1 MRHTFLRLFLV
12 FLLSFSVLARPLP
25 SDENHLMG
33 FSTENASARQVEL
46 ETKFDALLRAENLR
60 QRMKRL
66 SARPHHVGSP
76 YDKENAEFI
85 AAQFKEWGFDTRIEQ
100 FDVLF
105 PTPKTRLLEMT
116 APEKFT
122 AKLEEPELVEDATS
136 GQKNEQLPTYNA
148 YSGEGDVEGDLVF
161 VNYGVPADYEE
172 LERRGISVKGK
183 IVIAKYGGSWRGIK
197 PKVAAE
203 RGAIGCIIYSDPG
216 NDGYFQGDVYPKG
229 AWRAPFGVQRGS
241 VADMPV
247 FPGDPLT
254 PGIGATK
261 DAKRLDWKNAP
272 TIMKIPVLPIS
283 YADAEPLLQKMG
295 GQVAPSGWRGALP
308 LTYHLGGVDSLKV
321 RLKLEFNWDIKPI
334 YDVIA
339 KMPGAERPDEWI
351 MRGNHH
357 DAWVNGA
364 DDPVSGLVVLMEE
377 ARALGELARQGW
389 KPKRTIV
396 YAAWD
401 GEEPGL
407 LGSTE
412 WVETHAE
419 ELKKKL
425 AVYINTDSN
434 GRGFLGVGGS
444 HTLEKFIN
452 EVVRDVP
459 DPQIK
464 MSVRERAR
472 AARIV
477 GGSPAAR
484 REAMSR
490 PDLRISALGSGSDYT
505 PFLQHLGV
513 ASLNMGFGGEDGGG
527 SYHSIYDSFDHYTRF
542 GDFDFA
548 YGVTLA
554 KVCGRAV
561 LRLADADVLP
571 FEFTNF
577 ADTVDQYADE
587 VMRLT
592 DAMREETA
600 LTNRLISSGMLKAV
614 QNPQETY
621 VVPGIKDEVPHLN
634 FAPLQNAVERLKKSA
649 AGFQTASG
657 KRNLSGDERK
667 RLNEILIQ
675 TERLLTSDRGLP
687 RRDWFRHQIY
697 APGFYTGYGVKTLP
711 GVREAIEQRNWKEAT
726 GQIEILARTIENFAA
741 EIDRAA
747 GLF

>member
-1 MRHTFLRLFLV
+1 MFISAVRMFLV
-12 FLLSFSVLARPLP
+12 CLLSCSVLAQSMP
-25 SDENHLMG
+25 NNKVLMG
-33 FSTENASARQVEL
+33 FSAENSAKQKAL
-46 ETKFDALLRAENLR
+46 EAKFDSYLKAENLR
-60 QRMKRL
+60 TWMKRL

-76 YDKENAEFI
+76 YGKENADFI
-85 AAQFKEWGFDTRIEQ
+85 AAQFKSWGFDTKIEQ

-122 AKLEEPELVEDATS
+122 AKLEEPELKEDATS
-136 GQKNEQLPTYNA
+136 NQKSEQLPSYNA
-148 YSGEGDVEGDLVF
+148 YSADGDVTGDLVF

-172 LERRGISVKGK
+172 LERRGIDVKGK

-203 RGAIGCIIYSDPG
+203 NGAIGCLIYSDPKD
-216 NDGYFQGDVYPKG
+216 DGYFQGDVYPKG
-229 AWRAPFGVQRGS
+229 AYRSENGAQRGS

-254 PGIGATK
+254 PGIGSTK
-261 DAKRLDWKNAP
+261 GAKRLDRKDAP

-283 YADAEPLLQKMG
+283 YADALPLLRNMG
-295 GQVAPSGWRGALP
+295 GAVAPENWRGALP
-308 LTYHLGGVDSLKV
+308 ITYHLGGNNAVKV
-321 RLKLEFNWDIKPI
+321 HLKLEFNWDIKPI
-334 YDVIA
+334 YNIIA
-339 KMPGAERPDEWI
+339 KMKGSERPDEWI

-364 DDPVSGLVVLMEE
+364 DDPISGLVAEMEE
-377 ARALGELARQGW
+377 ARALGELAKTGW

-412 WVETHAE
+412 WVETHAD
-419 ELKKKL
+419 ELKNKL

-452 EVVRDVP
+452 EVAKDVP
-459 DPQIK
+459 DPQVK
-464 MSVRERAR
+464 MSVWERRRASRVVNGSANAR
-472 AARIV
+472 K
-477 GGSPAAR
+477 
-484 REAMSR
+484 EAMNRS
-490 PDLRISALGSGSDYT
+490 DLRISALGSGSDFT
-505 PFLQHLGV
+505 PFLQHLGI

-527 SYHSIYDSFDHYTRF
+527 SYHSIYDSFDHYTKF

-548 YGVTLA
+548 YGVALA

-561 LRLADADVLP
+561 LRLANADTLP

-577 ADTVDQYADE
+577 ADTVNNYANE
-587 VMRLT
+587 IMKMT
-592 DAMREETA
+592 DSMREETEA
-600 LTNRLISSGMLKAV
+600 MNRMISNGMLKSV
-614 QNPQETY
+614 QNPQETF
-621 VVPGIKDEVPHLN
+621 VMPKPKSEVPFLN
-634 FAPLQNAVERLKKSA
+634 FAPLQNAVAKLQESA
-649 AGFQTASG
+649 KNFQTASKG
-657 KRNLSGDERK
+657 KNLSVEQQKNLDQ
-667 RLNEILIQ
+667 ILMK
-675 TERLLTSDRGLP
+675 TEQSLISNQGLP
-687 RRDWFRHQIY
+687 RRPWFRHQIY

-711 GVREAIEQRNWKEAT
+711 GIREAIEQRNWKEA
-726 GQIEILARTIENFAA
+726 GEQISITSKTIENFAA
-741 EIDRAA
+741 EIDKAA
-747 GLF
+747 NLVK

>member
-1 MRHTFLRLFLV
+1 MRQNFLRAFTV
-12 FLLSFSVLARPLP
+12 FLLTFSVFAQPLTT
-25 SDENHLMG
+25 EKTLMG
-33 FSTENASARQVEL
+33 FSAENSARQKQL
-46 ETKFDALLRAENLR
+46 EAKFDANLKAENLR
-60 QRMKRL
+60 EWMKKL

-76 YDKENAEFI
+76 YGKENADFI
-85 AAQFKEWGFDTRIEQ
+85 AAQFRSWGFETKIEQ

-105 PTPKTRLLEMT
+105 PTPKTRILEMT

-122 AKLEEPELVEDATS
+122 AKLEEPDLKEDATS
-136 GQKNEQLPTYNA
+136 NQKSEQLPTYNA
-148 YSGEGDVEGDLVF
+148 YSADGDVTGDLVF
-161 VNYGVPADYEE
+161 VNYGVPSDYEE
-172 LERRGISVKGK
+172 LERRGIDVRGK

-203 RGAIGCIIYSDPG
+203 RGAIGCLIYSDPR

-229 AWRAPFGVQRGS
+229 AWRNENGVQRGS

-254 PGIGATK
+254 PGIGSVK
-261 DAKRLDWKNAP
+261 GAKRLDRKNAP

-283 YADAEPLLQKMG
+283 YADALPLLKNMSG
-295 GQVAPSGWRGALP
+295 AIAPENWRGSLP
-308 LTYHLGGVDSLKV
+308 VTYHLGGNDAVKV

-334 YDVIA
+334 YNVIA
-339 KMPGAERPDEWI
+339 KMPGSERPDEWI

-364 DDPVSGLVVLMEE
+364 DDPISGLVAEMEE
-377 ARALGELARQGW
+377 ARAIGELAKTGW
-389 KPKRTIV
+389 RPKRTIV

-412 WVETHAE
+412 WAETHAD
-419 ELKKKL
+419 ELKNKL

-452 EVVRDVP
+452 EVARDVP
-459 DPQIK
+459 DPQVK
-464 MSVRERAR
+464 MSVWERWR
-472 AARIV
+472 AERIV
-477 GGSPAAR
+477 EGSPAAKK
-484 REAMSR
+484 EAMSR
-490 PDLRISALGSGSDYT
+490 ADLRISALGSGSDFT

-548 YGVTLA
+548 YGVALA
-554 KVCGRAV
+554 KVCGRSV
-561 LRLADADVLP
+561 LRLANADMLP

-577 ADTVDQYADE
+577 ADTVKQYESE
-587 VMRLT
+587 VIKLT
-592 DAMREETA
+592 DSMREETEA
-600 LTNRLISSGMLKAV
+600 MNQLIENGMLKNV
-614 QNPQETY
+614 QNPKETF
-621 VVPGIKDEVPHLN
+621 VVPQPKADVPFLN
-634 FAPLQNAVERLKKSA
+634 FAPLQNAVMRLQESAKNFQAVSKNKNLTPEQRKKLDAILLKSERFL
-649 AGFQTASG
+649 
-657 KRNLSGDERK
+657 
-667 RLNEILIQ
+667 LNNQ
-675 TERLLTSDRGLP
+675 GLP
-687 RRDWFRHQIY
+687 RRDWFKHQIY

-711 GVREAIEQRNWKEAT
+711 GIREAIEQRNWTEA
-726 GQIEILARTIENFAA
+726 GEQINLTARTIENFAA
-741 EIDRAA
+741 EVDRAVK
-747 GLF
+747 LF